1 MSLVK
6 RKIDEIIKKETNKKK
21 KKRKKTLFWIMI
33 WVNKKKYR
41 NRKKGQEERKN
52 SRSAPSLEKDS
63 EEAKDMLNQEDRDAV
78 KTNFHFLQK

>member
-1 MSLVK
+1 MKLSKKKQTK
-6 RKIDEIIKKETNKKK
+6 RKRKG
-21 KKRKKTLFWIMI
+21 KKTLFWIMI
-33 WVNKKKYR
+33 LVNKKKYR

-52 SRSAPSLEKDS
+52 SRGAPSLEKDS

>member
-1 MSLVK
+1 MKLSKKKQTK
-6 RKIDEIIKKETNKKK
+6 RKRKG
-21 KKRKKTLFWIMI
+21 KKTLFWIMI
-33 WVNKKKYR
+33 LVNKKKYR

>member
-1 MSLVK
+1 MKLSKKKQTK
-6 RKIDEIIKKETNKKK
+6 RKRKG
-21 KKRKKTLFWIMI
+21 KKTLFWIMI
-33 WVNKKKYR
+33 LVNKKNYR

>member
-1 MSLVK
+1 MKLSKKKQTK
-6 RKIDEIIKKETNKKK
+6 RKRKG
-21 KKRKKTLFWIMI
+21 KKTLFWIMI
-33 WVNKKKYR
+33 LVNKKKYR

-78 KTNFHFLQK
+78 TTNFHFLQK

>member
-1 MSLVK
+1 MKLSKKKQTK
-6 RKIDEIIKKETNKKK
+6 RKRKG
-21 KKRKKTLFWIMI
+21 KKTPFWIMI

-52 SRSAPSLEKDS
+52 SRSARSLEKDS

>member
-1 MSLVK
+1 MKLSKKKQTK
-6 RKIDEIIKKETNKKK
+6 RKRKG
-21 KKRKKTLFWIMI
+21 KKTLFWIMI

>member
-1 MSLVK
+1 MKLSKKKQTK
-6 RKIDEIIKKETNKKK
+6 RKRKG
-21 KKRKKTLFWIMI
+21 KKTLFWIII

>member
-1 MSLVK
+1 
-6 RKIDEIIKKETNKKK
+6 
-21 KKRKKTLFWIMI
+21 MI

-63 EEAKDMLNQEDRDAV
+63 EKAKDMLNQEDRDAV
-78 KTNFHFLQK
+78 KTNFHFLQKWSIRTELEFKIF

>member
-1 MSLVK
+1 
-6 RKIDEIIKKETNKKK
+6 
-21 KKRKKTLFWIMI
+21 MI
-33 WVNKKKYR
+33 LVNKKNYR